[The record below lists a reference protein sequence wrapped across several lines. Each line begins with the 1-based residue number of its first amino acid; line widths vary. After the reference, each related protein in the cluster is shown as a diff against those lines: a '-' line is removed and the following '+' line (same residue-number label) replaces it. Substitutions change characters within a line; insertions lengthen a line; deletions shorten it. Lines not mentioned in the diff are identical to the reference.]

1 MRQKRMVFKCPIPLP
16 RLDPKPVICLWAP
29 DYLIKSEVERAS
41 PQIGFFSGTQVDRH
55 SLTGRG

>member
-1 MRQKRMVFKCPIPLP
+1 MVLKCPIPLP